1 MNKYF
6 RSFVAVLALSLGL
19 FVTTPVSAQ
28 TTLTQTALSAAV
40 TTTNDN
46 SITVNSATTF
56 AAGTTHAV
64 IDAEEMA
71 VVSVSGTT
79 IGVVRGINGTRATTH
94 ASGAVVYVGSPTYF
108 DSVGRYGS
116 CTATNERVLPIVVPT
131 EGKYYTCS
139 SSNWVSADLVTLG
152 GYATMPSTSGGIP
165 TTYSCGSTAG
175 DSNCANTAT
184 GHTAKMWSGRAS
196 LSSGSAVISGL
207 SPTFTSV
214 LTGACVGQSQDA
226 ASGTTTGVQV
236 VISGVSSLTITGTG
250 TEVIWYICV
259 GYE

>member
-1 MNKYF
+1 MNNSIN
-6 RSFVAVLALSLGL
+6 RFVAASILLVGL
-19 FVTTPVSAQ
+19 LVAFPASAQ

-46 SITVNSATTF
+46 TITVVSATTF

-79 IGVVRGINGTRATTH
+79 IGVVRGINGTVAATH

-108 DSVGRYGS
+108 SSVGRYGS
-116 CTATNERVLPIVVPT
+116 CTATNERVLPIIVPT
-131 EGKYYTCS
+131 EQKYYTCS
-139 SSNWVSADLVTLG
+139 SSNWVSANLVTLG
-152 GYATMPSTSGGIP
+152 GYATMPSHSGGIP

-175 DSNCANTAT
+175 SSNCANTST
-184 GHTAKMWSGRAS
+184 GHTAKIWSGRAS
-196 LSSGSAVISGL
+196 LTAGTAVISGL
-207 SPTFTSV
+207 SPAFTST
-214 LTGACVGQSQDA
+214 LTGACVSQDQDT
-226 ASGTTTGVQV
+226 ASGATASMA
-236 VISGVSSLTITGTG
+236 VISGVSSITITGSGTG
-250 TEVIWYICV
+250 AVWYICV

>member
-1 MNKYF
+1 MKNMIA
-6 RSFVAVLALSLGL
+6 RFVAASLLLVGLLVAL
-19 FVTTPVSAQ
+19 PVSAQ
-28 TTLTQTALSAAV
+28 TTLTQTALSAAI
-40 TTTNDN
+40 TATNDN
-46 SITVNSATTF
+46 TITVISATTF

-116 CTATNERVLPIVVPT
+116 CTATNERVLPIIVPT

-139 SSNWVSADLVTLG
+139 SSQWVSALLTSRG
-152 GYATMPSTSGGIP
+152 GYLMMQATSGGVP

-175 DSNCANTAT
+175 SSNCANTST
-184 GHTAKMWSGRAS
+184 GHTAKIWSGRAS
-196 LSSGSAVISGL
+196 LTAGTAVISGL
-207 SPTFTSV
+207 SPAFTSV
-214 LTGACVGQSQDA
+214 LTGACVSQDQDT
-226 ASGTTTGVQV
+226 ASGATTSMA
-236 VISGVSSLTITGTG
+236 VISGVSSITITGTG
-250 TEVIWYICV
+250 THAVWYICV

>member
-19 FVTTPVSAQ
+19 FASMPVSAQ
-28 TTLTQTALSAAV
+28 TTLTQTALSAAI

-56 AAGTTHAV
+56 AAGTTHVV

-71 VVSVSGTT
+71 VTSVSGTT
-79 IGVVRGINGTRATTH
+79 IGVVRGINGTRAATH
-94 ASGAVVYVGSPTYF
+94 ASGAVAYVGSPTYF

-116 CTATNERVLPIVVPT
+116 CTATNERVLPIIVPT

-139 SSNWVSADLVTLG
+139 SSNWVSANLVTLG

-165 TTYSCGSTAG
+165 TVYSCGPTTGTTS
-175 DSNCANTAT
+175 CANTAT
-184 GHTAKMWSGRAS
+184 GHTAKMWTGAAT
-196 LSSGSAVISGL
+196 LSSGVAIISGM
-207 SPTFTSV
+207 SPPFTATS
-214 LTGACVGQSQDA
+214 TGFCVGQDQTA
-226 ASGTTTGVQV
+226 ASGATSAKV
-236 VISGVSSLTITGTG
+236 VLSGVSSITISGTG
-250 TEVIWYICV
+250 SDVVWWICV
-259 GYE
+259 GY